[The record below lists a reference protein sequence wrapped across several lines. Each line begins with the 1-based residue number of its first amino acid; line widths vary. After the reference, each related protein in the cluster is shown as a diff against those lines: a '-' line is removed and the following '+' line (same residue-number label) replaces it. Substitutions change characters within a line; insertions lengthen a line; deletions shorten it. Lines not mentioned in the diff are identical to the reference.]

1 MVGEKAQTESFEKR
15 MVGEEMETVMLD
27 TSFKI
32 FFCEMVKRNGA
43 IIGGEYA
50 GQGSFLFKI

>member
-15 MVGEEMETVMLD
+15 MVEEEMETVMLD
-27 TSFKI
+27 ISFKM
-32 FFCEMVKRNGA
+32 FFCEMAKRNGA
-43 IIGGEYA
+43 IIGGEYV